1 MTSFL
6 LSLPTKP
13 FNSESP
19 LEGKNLLLEKLF
31 SEFQNQSPWTR
42 EAKMEMAELFP
53 GEIVPIHLKTEW
65 DYRSWINYYIAN
77 YGSIPFSLR
86 GTLL

>member
-13 FNSESP
+13 FNSEP
-19 LEGKNLLLEKLF
+19 TLEGKNLLLKMLF

-42 EAKMEMAELFP
+42 EAKMEMAESFHEKL
-53 GEIVPIHLKTEW
+53 
-65 DYRSWINYYIAN
+65 Y
-77 YGSIPFSLR
+77 PFI
-86 GTLL
+86 